1 MWIRAL
7 LLVTPVAM
15 VGCAPAPIVDRSNFD
30 DQAGTQPPVGQEA
43 EAAPGSV
50 MFSQYSYW
58 HRTGA
63 VFTDSN
69 RQVFG
74 EGALFIGAGDTVYPA
89 MIGNDAVYCSEKR
102 LYVDPLVG
110 FYKTACFSD
119 DNGDGYFDHVQVAPE
134 STWIKRKLSPPLGY
148 KEKDIVVPHGGA
160 FRYELAYQ
168 GFSNGTLN
176 LSYRE
181 FKGENLDRPVL
192 TQDVSYQIKEF
203 PAVISFRDAKI
214 EVQEANN
221 DKIVYK
227 ILRDF

>member
-7 LLVTPVAM
+7 SLVTSVAM
-15 VGCAPAPIVDRSNFD
+15 AGCAPTPIVDRSNFD
-30 DQAGTQPPVGQEA
+30 DKAGTQPLVGQLA
-43 EAAPGSV
+43 EAPPGSV

-74 EGALFIGAGDTVYPA
+74 EGALFVGAGDTVYPA
-89 MIGNDAVYCSEKR
+89 MIGNDAVYCSEKL

-119 DNGDGYFDHVQVAPE
+119 DNADGYFDHVRVAPE
-134 STWIKRKLSPPLGY
+134 STWIERKLSPPLGY
-148 KEKDIVVPHGGA
+148 KKKDIVVSHGGA

-181 FKGENLDRPVL
+181 FKGKDLDRPVL

-221 DKIVYK
+221 DKIIYK
-227 ILRDF
+227 ILRGF